1 MQTQDVFIVGWM
13 SKTWVEIFGVFTD
26 LAKAEEYQ
34 SYVRRTYAPC
44 GSDMDW
50 SYIAQRKLIIQ
61 GTLESLLSAEEIASL
76 LPQCPSHLK
85 LVIAAEAESES
96 TLPSQ

>member
-1 MQTQDVFIVGWM
+1 MQGQDVYIVGWL

-26 LAKAEEYQ
+26 LKKAEEFK
-34 SYVRRTYAPC
+34 SHIARTFAPC

-61 GTLESLLSAEEIASL
+61 GTLESMLSAEEIAAL
-76 LPQCPSHLK
+76 LPSYPSHLK
-85 LVIAAEAESES
+85 PVIAAEAESE
-96 TLPSQ
+96 